1 MTKGQK
7 LIKYFAITLAIFLI
21 VSIGVGIISFVNDVI
36 SAFQPKLYDEKSTY
50 ICTETAE
57 QEINSL
63 EIKLKTSKLKIY
75 PGESFSIETN
85 NKNISYSFDKDK
97 IIIKEKKYINF
108 NNSITITIPKDK
120 IFDSVY
126 IDSGTGNIDADDLS
140 TLYLEL
146 DGGVGDITFNNLSV
160 TDEIKIENGVG
171 NIELLDSQINNFEFD
186 GGVGNFRFEG
196 DLFGKSDFDTG
207 VGDIY
212 LEINSSLDD
221 YTVEVDKGIGNITI
235 NDEKVNSNY
244 RNNKESSKS
253 ILIDGGIGN
262 ITLKSRKNIK

>member
-7 LIKYFAITLAIFLI
+7 LIKYCAIALAIALI
-21 VSIGVGIISFVNDVI
+21 ISVVGGIIVFVNDVI
-36 SAFQPKLYDEKSTY
+36 DSFRPRLYDEKSTY
-50 ICTETAE
+50 IYTETSG
-57 QEINSL
+57 QEINSM

-75 PGESFSIETN
+75 PGEIFSIETN
-85 NKNISYSFDKDK
+85 NKNISYSIEKDK
-97 IIIKEKKYINF
+97 IIIKEKKLINF
-108 NNSITITIPKDK
+108 NNSVAITIPKDK
-120 IFDSVY
+120 IFDSID
-126 IDSGTGNIDADDLS
+126 IDSGTGNIYANDLS
-140 TLYLEL
+140 ALYLEIS
-146 DGGVGDITFNNLSV
+146 GGVGDITFNNLSV
-160 TDEIKIENGVG
+160 TDEIKIESGVG
-171 NIELLDSQINNFEFD
+171 NIELLDSQINNLEFD

-212 LEINSSLDD
+212 LEINGSLDD

-235 NDEKVNSNY
+235 NDEKINFNY

-262 ITLKSRKNIK
+262 VTLKSRKNIK

>member
-7 LIKYFAITLAIFLI
+7 LIKYFAIVLAVLLI
-21 VSIGVGIISFVNDVI
+21 VSVIGGVASGVLNIFGLFDGIN
-36 SAFQPKLYDEKSTY
+36 YEEKSTY
-50 ICTETAE
+50 IYTETAE
-57 QEINSL
+57 QEINSM

-120 IFDSVY
+120 IFESVD

-171 NIELLDSQINNFEFD
+171 NIELLDSQINNLEFD

-196 DLFGKSDFDTG
+196 ELFGKSDFDTG

-212 LEINSSLDD
+212 IEVNSSLDD
-221 YTVEVDKGIGNITI
+221 YTIEVDKGIGNITI
-235 NDEKVNSNY
+235 NDKKIDSNY

-253 ILIDGGIGN
+253 ILIDAGIGN
-262 ITLKSRKNIK
+262 VTLKSRKNIK